1 MTEGGNIGTVQ
12 NIVGTMIFDTVLIDD
27 LEQELND
34 KEIQLYRAIQDRQ
47 ARRETNT

>member
-1 MTEGGNIGTVQ
+1 MTARVNIGIAQ

-34 KEIQLYRAIQDRQ
+34 KEIQLYRTRQ
-47 ARRETNT
+47 GREARRKTNT